1 MSDEPT
7 QPQLPE
13 RSLDI
18 PSEMVLEIATGFEEP
33 VVIAARYGF
42 EGAKWEQLESWKPF
56 QAAVTHQK
64 AELERSGYTFRLKSA
79 MKADTLADHM
89 FVQALT
95 DATTFPQKLEAL
107 KFFTKVGELEPR
119 EATQVQAGSGF
130 SIVISVGSKQPERVE
145 KLVVESEPDQP
156 FKIPAHFEAEK
167 IETIDIPT

>member
-1 MSDEPT
+1 MAEELVP
-7 QPQLPE
+7 PQLPE

-18 PSEMVLEIATGFEEP
+18 PSELVLEIATGFEEP

-42 EGAKWEQLESWKPF
+42 EGARWEQLESWKPF
-56 QAAVTHQK
+56 QDAVSRQK

-119 EATQVQAGSGF
+119 EAAQAQAGSGF
-130 SIVISVGSKQPERVE
+130 SIVINLDSKQPERVE
-145 KLVVESEPDQP
+145 KVVVDAEPDKP
-156 FKIPAHFEAEK
+156 FKIPAHFQAEE
-167 IETIDIPT
+167 IATLDIPK